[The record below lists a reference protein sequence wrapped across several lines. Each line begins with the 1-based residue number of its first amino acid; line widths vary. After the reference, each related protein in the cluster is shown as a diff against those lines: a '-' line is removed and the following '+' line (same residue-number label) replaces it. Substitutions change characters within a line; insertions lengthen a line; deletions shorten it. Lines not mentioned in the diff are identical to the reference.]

1 MRLAHSLITTA
12 VAAFASASSAIAVPA
27 QPNALTSGEQAV
39 GWRLLFDG
47 QTLAGWRAFKSEAPP
62 AGWQAIDGELVRTE
76 KSGDLVSVAE
86 FGDFELTLQWK
97 NVDGGN
103 SGIMYRVGLGEP
115 RTIHTGPEFQILDA
129 ALIPVL
135 VGKGMKLGPQHTTG
149 AIADVVPPIADVARP
164 NGVWNDTRIVVR
176 AWRVEHW
183 LNGTKIVDV
192 DLDSPSG
199 RERIAGSKFGVMPK
213 FATLARGRIA
223 LQDHD
228 GRVSFRAIKIR
239 ELAPV
244 VAPGD
249 TPQRK

>member
-1 MRLAHSLITTA
+1 MRLVRSLFVATVVA
-12 VAAFASASSAIAVPA
+12 VASTASAIAAPA
-27 QPNALTSGEQAV
+27 SPNALTSEEQAA

-62 AGWQAIDGELVRTE
+62 TGWQAVDGELVRTA

-86 FGDFELTLQWK
+86 FGDFELRLQWK

-103 SGIMYRVGLGEP
+103 SGIMYRVGLSEP
-115 RTIHTGPEFQILDA
+115 RTIHTGPEFQILDT

-135 VGKGMKLGPQHTTG
+135 IAKGMKLGPQHTTG
-149 AIADVVPPIADVARP
+149 AIADVVPPVADVARP

-176 AWRVEHW
+176 GWHVEHW

-192 DLDSPSG
+192 DLDSASG
-199 RERIAGSKFGVMPK
+199 REQIARSKFGEMPK

-228 GRVSFRAIKIR
+228 GRVSFRAVKIR
-239 ELAPV
+239 ELAPT
-244 VAPGD
+244 ASRSD
-249 TPQRK
+249 TR